1 MSPGKPGVTSFVVP
15 YDPAMELPLSVKGFT
30 AMRVGAGLVAVAA
43 PSVLARF
50 FGLSSTEARTPF
62 ATSISTFFGVRELV
76 LAALTVGAAGS
87 EPRARRRLLVANAA
101 TDGLDVV
108 VLGVKAIRQPALRRG
123 LVLFGP
129 GAALS
134 VVLHLRAAQRV
145 EVGP

>member
-1 MSPGKPGVTSFVVP
+1 MDV
-15 YDPAMELPLSVKGFT
+15 PLSVKGFT

-50 FGLSSTEARTPF
+50 FGLPASEARTPF
-62 ATSISTFFGVRELV
+62 ATSTGTFFGVRELV
-76 LAALTVGAAGS
+76 LAALTVGAAGT
-87 EPRARRRLLVANAA
+87 EPRALRRLLVANAA

-108 VLGVKAIRQPALRRG
+108 VLGVKAIREPALRRG

-134 VVLHLRAAQRV
+134 VVLHLRAARRV